1 MNNILPSTSDIFPE
15 PKLKAPT
22 DPQAKKKK
30 RMKPGHNHI
39 SNPQYNTPLAVRYT
53 DQQVIDAVYKCK
65 GLTAAVCAAL
75 DCTYQQFY
83 SYMKT
88 REDIQK
94 AMKDS
99 REQIVAE
106 AERVMVDLLHSPAP
120 NIQLDAAKF
129 ILKHQGRNVGW
140 GDSPV
145 IQQNITIADQKAQIL
160 QIFGIDEHSG

>member
-1 MNNILPSTSDIFPE
+1 MKNAMPVTSDIFPT
-15 PKLKAPT
+15 PNLKAPT

-39 SNPQYNTPLAVRYT
+39 SNPQYNTPLALRYT
-53 DQQVIDAVYKCK
+53 DEQVIDAVYKCK
-65 GLTAAVCAAL
+65 GLTAAVCVEL
-75 DCTYQQFY
+75 DCTYQQLY

-88 REDIQK
+88 RDDVQK
-94 AMKDS
+94 AMKEA

-129 ILKHQGRNVGW
+129 ILKHQGRTVGW

-160 QIFGIDEHSG
+160 QIFGIDEKA